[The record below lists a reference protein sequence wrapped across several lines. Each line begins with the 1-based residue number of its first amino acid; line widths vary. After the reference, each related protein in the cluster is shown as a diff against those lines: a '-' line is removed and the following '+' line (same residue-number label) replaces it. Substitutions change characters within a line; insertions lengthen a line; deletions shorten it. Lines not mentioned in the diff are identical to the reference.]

1 MDTKNS
7 YYYRRINYEG
17 SLMINICDAELIDSK
32 IKEGELEIVISKE
45 YFNEFIDEQEAVR
58 LLKACSIANLVG
70 KSIVGKALELRLASP
85 YSVRYIAGVPFL
97 MIFKFVHN
105 Y

>member
-1 MDTKNS
+1 
-7 YYYRRINYEG
+7 
-17 SLMINICDAELIDSK
+17 MINICDAELIDSK
-32 IKEGELEIVISKE
+32 IKEGELEIVISKD
-45 YFNEFIDEQEAVR
+45 YFNECIDEQEAVR
-58 LLKACSIANLVG
+58 LLKICSIANLVG
-70 KSIVGKALELRLASP
+70 KNIVGKALELRLASP